1 MVDLSIVFCKRL
13 PDGKS
18 LVIIQDDW
26 MIWMMIWGEYYP
38 AWSTFTKKND
48 GKIHHS
54 FLMGSHQL
62 LRNWAMASML
72 QTVSSFTRPGK
83 SGDYSMA
90 IPGTQIGGTYHIQG
104 LCKGYVRG
112 YTPKIW
118 PYMVQYLR
126 FRILEFPLKDYVSNC
141 WTKGLDDAKVY
152 PMVIQDDW
160 MMQGGTTM
168 VPPWHPWNLHLG
180 CVLTC
185 GIPIKYP

>member
-1 MVDLSIVFCKRL
+1 LDDDLGGIL
-13 PDGKS
+13 PG
-18 LVIIQDDW
+18 LVNV
-26 MIWMMIWGEYYP
+26 Y
-38 AWSTFTKKND
+38 KKND

-112 YTPKIW
+112 YTPMAL
-118 PYMVQYLR
+118 Y
-126 FRILEFPLKDYVSNC
+126 
-141 WTKGLDDAKVY
+141 
-152 PMVIQDDW
+152 
-160 MMQGGTTM
+160 GT
-168 VPPWHPWNLHLG
+168 VPPF
-180 CVLTC
+180 
-185 GIPIKYP
+185 